1 MDNTLQLIDELIA
14 EHKTV
19 GEKTRSLEKAAND
32 VRLLSGLKEAGD
44 TIVRGEIIQDADL
57 KNLAQIINI
66 IAGWLE
72 KHFEREETTL
82 RHAVINYG
90 NNRFV
95 SALDSLLFEHA
106 ELRDRILHARVHID
120 ELLGGSLDQVRRDA
134 SIRDLK
140 VHLEHSR
147 KLLET
152 HAAKENHFLAEMRQ
166 HLKKTFKRKEKQ
178 R

>member
-1 MDNTLQLIDELIA
+1 MDTLQLIDELIA
-14 EHKTV
+14 EHKAV
-19 GEKTRSLEKAAND
+19 GEKTISLEKAAND
-32 VRLLSGLKEAGD
+32 VRLLSSLKEAGD

-57 KNLAQIINI
+57 KNLAQTINI

-72 KHFEREETTL
+72 KHFAREETAL

-95 SALDSLLFEHA
+95 EALDSLLFEHT
-106 ELRDRILHARVHID
+106 ELRDRLLHARMHID

-152 HAAKENHFLAEMRQ
+152 HATKENHFLGEIRQ
-166 HLKKTFKRKEKQ
+166 HLKKTLKRKEKH